1 MSVAVEGEV
10 VYLRGEC
17 RVEDAEPLLAL
28 LQSAPGRLVDL
39 SGTGHL
45 HAAVVQLL
53 LAFRPPLAGPA
64 ADDFTARWLMPLL
77 AEQPGQG
84 AGTGTSPRGAAP
96 CPN

>member
-28 LQSAPGRLVDL
+28 LQAVPGRPLDL
-39 SGTGHL
+39 SGAGHL
-45 HAAVVQLL
+45 HAAVLQLL
-53 LAFRPPLAGPA
+53 LAFRPPLVGSA

-77 AEQPGQG
+77 AEQPVQD
-84 AGTGTSPRGAAP
+84 AGTETSPRGAAP
-96 CPN
+96 CPH